1 MRKLLLADLAAL
13 AVTLSGPAV
22 AADLPL
28 KAETPFVARFSWT
41 GCYLGGH
48 LGGAFAHKD
57 ITDPAQLVQDSF
69 LGAGST
75 VGVTTAS
82 LAPDGVVIGGQIGCD
97 YQFAPAWVVG
107 IEGAA
112 SGSTMK
118 GSTNVAL
125 PLGNPDTALVQA
137 KTDFLTSVT
146 ARFGYVALDNML
158 LYARGG
164 VAMAADRY
172 DVTGSFA
179 GTPFGFEGLE
189 NRFGWIV
196 GGGLEWAFSP
206 HWSASIEYDYYQFGN
221 RTVTMSDPTN
231 VFLGGVD
238 VRQNIQVV
246 KVGLNFH
253 IGPNGW

>member
-1 MRKLLLADLAAL
+1 A
-13 AVTLSGPAV
+13 P
-22 AADLPL
+22 
-28 KAETPFVARFSWT
+28 SW
-41 GCYLGGH
+41 
-48 LGGAFAHKD
+48 
-57 ITDPAQLVQDSF
+57 
-69 LGAGST
+69 
-75 VGVTTAS
+75 
-82 LAPDGVVIGGQIGCD
+82 VI
-97 YQFAPAWVVG
+97 G

-112 SGSTMK
+112 SGSTLK

-125 PLGNPDTALVQA
+125 PLGNPDAALVQA

-146 ARFGYVALDNML
+146 ARLGYVALDNML
-158 LYARGG
+158 LFARGG

-206 HWSASIEYDYYQFGN
+206 HWSTSIEYDYYQFGN

-246 KVGLNFH
+246 KVGLNFRV
-253 IGPNGW
+253 GANGW